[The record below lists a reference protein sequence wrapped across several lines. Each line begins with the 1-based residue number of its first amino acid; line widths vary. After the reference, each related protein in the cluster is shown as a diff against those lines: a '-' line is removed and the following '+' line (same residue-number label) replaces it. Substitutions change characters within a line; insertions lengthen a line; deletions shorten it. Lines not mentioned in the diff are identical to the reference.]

1 MTADEMSVA
10 ELLSSI
16 KKNNSHDK
24 RPLRL
29 AIVGLG
35 LIGRRHAAAIKQID
49 SIEICAVVD
58 TDSEIISQ
66 ATHSG
71 VVTFSDLSDMIDTV
85 NPDGIILATPT
96 NYHVSQGLTCVEAG
110 IPVLIEKP
118 IADDVAEACHLVQQS
133 ETLNTAVMIGHHRRF
148 NPIIQKAKQ
157 MLDAHEVGDI
167 RVIDAKCWFYK
178 PDHYFEIAP
187 WRKNKGAGPVSIN
200 LVHDIDLLRYL
211 CGDIIEVQAVMS
223 TSARGFEVENVAAAI
238 FRFENGAI
246 GTISVS
252 DSSVSP
258 WSWEFTSGENPVYPF
273 TEQSAYYISGSHA
286 ALAIPELTLWQHAQ
300 NADWLSPMSP
310 TLKQVD
316 MSDPLVNQLQHFAAV
331 IRGEETAIVAA
342 REGLQNLAV
351 IEAMRVAA
359 KTGRPVRPD
368 AVAEIRRDKIP
379 NNSNFNTGADATM
392 A

>member
-1 MTADEMSVA
+1 
-10 ELLSSI
+10 
-16 KKNNSHDK
+16 
-24 RPLRL
+24 
-29 AIVGLG
+29 
-35 LIGRRHAAAIKQID
+35 
-49 SIEICAVVD
+49 
-58 TDSEIISQ
+58 
-66 ATHSG
+66 
-71 VVTFSDLSDMIDTV
+71 
-85 NPDGIILATPT
+85 
-96 NYHVSQGLTCVEAG
+96 
-110 IPVLIEKP
+110 
-118 IADDVAEACHLVQQS
+118 
-133 ETLNTAVMIGHHRRF
+133 
-148 NPIIQKAKQ
+148 
-157 MLDAHEVGDI
+157 
-167 RVIDAKCWFYK
+167 
-178 PDHYFEIAP
+178 
-187 WRKNKGAGPVSIN
+187 
-200 LVHDIDLLRYL
+200 
-211 CGDIIEVQAVMS
+211 MS

-238 FRFENGAI
+238 FKFENGAI

-286 ALAIPELTLWQHAQ
+286 ALAIPELTLWQHAE
-300 NADWLSPMSP
+300 NADWWSPMSP
-310 TLKQVD
+310 TIKQVD

-351 IEAMRVAA
+351 IEAMRIAA